1 MIYQPADGQLAA
13 LPATITVS
21 MLPKGSPALL
31 GPAGIQAMLR
41 RMSIEISTLQEK
53 NAALAGQ
60 ANAAQSSAAQAQKPD
75 LGAAVA
81 EWAQANGFS
90 AADAN
95 KQVQQW
101 AEGIQKQS
109 GEATAEQKA
118 LAELALNHYA
128 NAAQLFNEAGDA
140 DRRQIDTEEAQEK
153 ALQAQM
159 QALQAAQQAL
169 LEKLRT
175 PMRELLDHSQQAA
188 GAYRLNGQY
197 HEATQTLESAATAID
212 AQSNKFPD
220 DKGFHEL
227 WLEAFGAAA
236 SARSREGT
244 VAPARESLALLE
256 QSASDYRSLVSK
268 YAVLGDRQEEA
279 GAQVGL
285 GIVLEEE
292 GVRVSGDKSAA
303 LLEQAVQAFREAL
316 EVRTKADLPKDWAS
330 TQDDL
335 GVVLNDEAVRTSGD
349 KTAGLLDQAV
359 EAFRS
364 ALTVYTKA
372 DQPQDWARTQ
382 RSLGTALEGEGDDA
396 TTGDKAAVLLD
407 QAVQAYR
414 SALEVDTRA
423 DQPQEWARIEV
434 VLGYALD
441 DEGERASGDK
451 AVGLFD
457 QAVQAYRSA
466 LEVYTQAGQPQ
477 AWANAQIGLGDVLLR
492 EGERTSGDKS
502 IGLFEQS
509 VQAFRSALEVFTQ
522 ADLPQSWAST
532 QNVLGNALW
541 EEW

>member
-1 MIYQPADGQLAA
+1 MRAQVLWAFLLLCLCIGQSAAAAQKTPAQRTIAVVVLDGHAQPPQPVPTVRVELNYLDGSVRISESREVTNPRGQAWLELSEDAAQRGGLHIEIDGAKDLVIYQPADGQLAA

-41 RMSIEISTLQEK
+41 RMSIEISTLQKK

-227 WLEAFGAAA
+227 WLEAFAAAA

-256 QSASDYRSLVSK
+256 KSASDYRSLVSK

-303 LLEQAVQAFREAL
+303 LLDQAVQAFRERSRGANQ
-316 EVRTKADLPKDWAS
+316 S
-330 TQDDL
+330 
-335 GVVLNDEAVRTSGD
+335 
-349 KTAGLLDQAV
+349 
-359 EAFRS
+359 RS
-364 ALTVYTKA
+364 A
-372 DQPQDWARTQ
+372 QDWAKHARRSRGCALRRGSADQ
-382 RSLGTALEGEGDDA
+382 RRQGRWPARSGGRGVSQRARGLH
-396 TTGDKAAVLLD
+396 
-407 QAVQAYR
+407 QSR
-414 SALEVDTRA
+414 SAPGMGQDAKESRGPRSKARETTRR
-423 DQPQEWARIEV
+423 PETKPP
-434 VLGYALD
+434 
-441 DEGERASGDK
+441 S
-451 AVGLFD
+451 
-457 QAVQAYRSA
+457 
-466 LEVYTQAGQPQ
+466 
-477 AWANAQIGLGDVLLR
+477 
-492 EGERTSGDKS
+492 
-502 IGLFEQS
+502 
-509 VQAFRSALEVFTQ
+509 
-522 ADLPQSWAST
+522 
-532 QNVLGNALW
+532 
-541 EEW
+541 